1 MEESMDGLRAVALAA
16 AALWLVTRLLSTSI
30 KPGPACDGCG
40 LELPTNPRST
50 ADLRVA
56 ESSSEA
62 CPQCGRDTLSM
73 YVSSLEEPWS
83 Y

>member
-1 MEESMDGLRAVALAA
+1 MEESMDGLLAVALAA
-16 AALWLVTRLLSTSI
+16 VALWLVTRLLSASI
-30 KPGPACDGCG
+30 KPGPACDACG

-50 ADLRVA
+50 ADLRVT

-62 CPQCGRDTLSM
+62 CPQCGRDMLSM
-73 YVSSLEEPWS
+73 YLSPMEEPWS